1 MPGKHQNSC
10 GHTVG
15 ADALTN
21 IDSTEVRKIPVED
34 DEVMGGI
41 GLALDLLLDNALRYG
56 DGSHPIQLQLRRLD
70 QQKCV
75 QIAIKNHGTGVPVSE
90 SMLKSWLN
98 PFIRGGLIRD
108 GRQVEGAGLCLALA
122 RELVMAWKGTL
133 ALEQSALMDGSLTTA
148 LLTLPISQAAGD
160 GGGPVDAQK
169 DRV

>member
-1 MPGKHQNSC
+1 M
-10 GHTVG
+10 
-15 ADALTN
+15 
-21 IDSTEVRKIPVED
+21 D
-34 DEVMGGI
+34 DQAI
-41 GLALDLLLDNALRYG
+41 GLDGLEQLQCTPCIVGLDSNALLLVLDILLDNTLRYG
-56 DGSHPIQLQLRRLD
+56 DGSHPIQLQQRRLD
-70 QQKCV
+70 QQNCV

-98 PFIRGGLIRD
+98 PFIRGGLRRD
-108 GRQVEGAGLCLALA
+108 GRQVEVAGLGLALA

>member
-1 MPGKHQNSC
+1 
-10 GHTVG
+10 
-15 ADALTN
+15 
-21 IDSTEVRKIPVED
+21 
-34 DEVMGGI
+34 
-41 GLALDLLLDNALRYG
+41 
-56 DGSHPIQLQLRRLD
+56 LD
-70 QQKCV
+70 QQNCV

-98 PFIRGGLIRD
+98 PFIRGGLRRD
-108 GRQVEGAGLCLALA
+108 GRQVEGAGLGLALA